1 MAHSAHSTLGSDDDG
16 ALLGES
22 MLLAI
27 REGDLNKTK
36 EMIAAGADKNYSND
50 MVSRSLVL
58 FNMRNGHSCRAGLR
72 LVDRLSPWIRQP
84 SRVPTLY

>member
-1 MAHSAHSTLGSDDDG
+1 MAHSTLRSDDDG

-27 REGDLNKTK
+27 REGDVDKTK

-50 MVSRSLVL
+50 MVSRSLVP
-58 FNMRNGHSCRAGLR
+58 FNMRKWSQSSCRLAGCR
-72 LVDRLSPWIRQP
+72 SP
-84 SRVPTLY
+84 VTMDMTT